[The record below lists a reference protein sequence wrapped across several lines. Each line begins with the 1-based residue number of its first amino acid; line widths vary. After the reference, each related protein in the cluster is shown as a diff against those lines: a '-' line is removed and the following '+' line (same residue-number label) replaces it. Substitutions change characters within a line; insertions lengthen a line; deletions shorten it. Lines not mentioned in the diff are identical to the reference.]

1 MEKKRVLK
9 LFLIFLLSLP
19 GIFPF
24 LIFGLPNTHDGQ
36 THVVRLASFHQAL
49 TDGQFPPRWAGNLT
63 SGFGSPVFLFGFSLP
78 SWFGEFFHLI
88 GFSFEDSVK
97 AVFILSYIV
106 SGIFMYLFLAEFF
119 LFLPAFVGAVFYQF
133 APYRFLDLYVRGDVG
148 EALLFAIVP
157 LVFWQVAKSKGKFS
171 WWRFVLGSVLVMMMI
186 LSHQSLAGVFLVV
199 IFLYSLVTS
208 FSQKKST
215 LFYTASIILT
225 GLFLTAWTNLP
236 LVFEKYYTNL
246 NLLIETNYHNQFPKL
261 SSLLYSG
268 WHWGP
273 ADVDNPD
280 ISMSFQLG
288 IAQWLGLGILAIILF
303 FNLIRTNLKKLIF
316 DYKREL
322 LFLSLFFLFLFLITG
337 FSKSLWDNLF
347 FLPPLLYPWRLLGIE
362 IFMTAVIVGMAISLI
377 KSKSLKVFL
386 SVVLIAISLY
396 GNRNH
401 LQVAGRTHHPDDFY
415 LNFSGTSDMWG
426 EFLPKGVNL
435 PKSIPEK
442 KVEVLSGEA
451 EIKNLKVLSNKVSFQ
466 VMAKEKSQLLVNT
479 FYFPGWRAF
488 VDGKERALEKQE
500 LVTLS
505 VLDGQHDVEIKLG
518 KTLVRAIG
526 DFISLIMFA
535 FLLIISVSK
544 LFKIKNEKT

>member
-1 MEKKRVLK
+1 
-9 LFLIFLLSLP
+9 
-19 GIFPF
+19 
-24 LIFGLPNTHDGQ
+24 
-36 THVVRLASFHQAL
+36 
-49 TDGQFPPRWAGNLT
+49 LT

-78 SWFGEFFHLI
+78 SWLGEFFHLI

-97 AVFILSYIV
+97 AVFILSYVV
-106 SGIFMYLFLAEFF
+106 SGIFMYLFLAEIFS
-119 LFLPAFVGAVFYQF
+119 FLPAFVGTVFYQF
-133 APYRFLDLYVRGDVG
+133 APYRFLDLYVRGEIG

-157 LVFWQVAKSKGKFS
+157 LVFWQVAKSKSKFS

-186 LSHQSLAGVFLVV
+186 LSHQSLAGVFLVI

-215 LFYTASIILT
+215 LLFTTSIILM
-225 GLFLTAWTNLP
+225 GFFLTAWANFP
-236 LVFEKYYTNL
+236 LVFERHYANL
-246 NLLIETNYHNQFPKL
+246 NLFIETNYHNQFPRL
-261 SSLLYSG
+261 SSLLYSK
-268 WHWGP
+268 WRWGP

-303 FNLIRTNLKKLIF
+303 FNFIRANLKKFVF

-337 FSKSLWDNLF
+337 FSRSLWDNLF
-347 FLPPLLYPWRLLGIE
+347 FLPPLLFPWRLLGIE
-362 IFMTAVIVGMAISLI
+362 IFITAVIAGMAISLI

-401 LQVAGRTHHPDDFY
+401 FQVAGRTHHPDDFY
-415 LNFSGTSDMWG
+415 LNFSGTSDIWG
-426 EFLPKGVNL
+426 EFLPKGANL

-451 EIKNLKVLSNKVSFQ
+451 EIKNLKVLSNKISFQ

-488 VDGKERALEKQE
+488 VDGKKKVLEKQE
-500 LVTLS
+500 LITLS

-518 KTLVRAIG
+518 RTLVRAIG

-544 LFKIKNEKT
+544 LFKIKNEKS